1 MRASFWWGWLTATG
15 VVFAVFWAL
24 LYALGVDPRPGPLLL
39 LVALV
44 MAVLALV
51 NINLVSDGPSWDVHS
66 SQPVTEPGQ
75 DARLGMYTRAL
86 SGHLDAKTVDPVLR
100 DRLADLAAARLRQR
114 HGVGLRD
121 PAARDLLGR
130 EVADLLT
137 GPPRRLGR
145 GEIETAVR
153 RIEGL

>member
-1 MRASFWWGWLTATG
+1 VRASFWWGWLTATA
-15 VVFAVFWAL
+15 VVFGVFWAL

-51 NINLVSDGPSWDVHS
+51 NINVTSDGPSWEVHP
-66 SQPVTEPGQ
+66 SQPVNEPGQ
-75 DARLGMYTRAL
+75 DARLAMYTRVI
-86 SGHLDAKTVDPVLR
+86 SGHLDARTIDPGLR
-100 DRLADLAAARLRQR
+100 DRLAELASARLRQR

-121 PAARDLLGR
+121 PVATDLLGR

-137 GPPRRLGR
+137 GPARRLAR
-145 GEIETAVR
+145 AEIETAVR

>member
-1 MRASFWWGWLTATG
+1 M
-15 VVFAVFWAL
+15 
-24 LYALGVDPRPGPLLL
+24 
-39 LVALV
+39 
-44 MAVLALV
+44 
-51 NINLVSDGPSWDVHS
+51 
-66 SQPVTEPGQ
+66 
-75 DARLGMYTRAL
+75 
-86 SGHLDAKTVDPVLR
+86 LR

-121 PAARDLLGR
+121 PAARDLLGS

>member
-1 MRASFWWGWLTATG
+1 VRASFWWGWLTATA

-24 LYALGVDPRPGPLLL
+24 LHALGVDPRPGPLLL
-39 LVALV
+39 LVGLV

-51 NINLVSDGPSWDVHS
+51 NINLTADGPSWDVHS

-75 DARLGMYTRAL
+75 DARLAMYTRAL

-121 PAARDLLGR
+121 PAAEDLLGS

-137 GPPRRLGR
+137 GPPRRLAR

>member
-1 MRASFWWGWLTATG
+1 
-15 VVFAVFWAL
+15 
-24 LYALGVDPRPGPLLL
+24 
-39 LVALV
+39 
-44 MAVLALV
+44 
-51 NINLVSDGPSWDVHS
+51 
-66 SQPVTEPGQ
+66 VTEPGQ
-75 DARLGMYTRAL
+75 DARLAMYTRAL
-86 SGHLDAKTVDPVLR
+86 SGHLDARTVDPVLR

-121 PAARDLLGR
+121 PAAEDLLGS

-137 GPPRRLGR
+137 GPPRRLAR